1 MPFSYSAN
9 AKIIRLKRTSAIY
22 NGKIGTLN
30 TLSNAC
36 ALTEIEPVI
45 TCNGGICNKL
55 TLHRYLPVLFTK
67 LLPKHPPRPVYLTR
81 NSAL

>member
-9 AKIIRLKRTSAIY
+9 AKNIRLNRTSAIY
-22 NGKIGTLN
+22 NGLIGTLN

-45 TCNGGICNKL
+45 TFNGGICNKL
-55 TLHRYLPVLFTK
+55 TLHRYLPVLLTK
-67 LLPKHPPRPVYLTR
+67 LLPKHPPTR
-81 NSAL
+81 VFDTK